1 MNKVIVLYSSPV
13 NKDISIST
21 YLTKKFVEQYKLHN
35 KNDEIIE
42 FDLNDLDLNQ
52 QYQNSNNMSDFFKNE
67 LNDKY
72 INLLKEANKLII
84 GAPMI
89 NFNIPV
95 TLKNFIDHIAIA
107 NKTFSY
113 KYSKKGDAIGL
124 LNNLDVQIIATQGAP
139 LDWYPFASHYKFL
152 EGFWN
157 FVGANV
163 KESIIIH
170 SVKIAENIEKT
181 KEEFYEENKALI
193 ELKAKEL

>member
-1 MNKVIVLYSSPV
+1 
-13 NKDISIST
+13 
-21 YLTKKFVEQYKLHN
+21 
-35 KNDEIIE
+35 
-42 FDLNDLDLNQ
+42 
-52 QYQNSNNMSDFFKNE
+52 
-67 LNDKY
+67 
-72 INLLKEANKLII
+72 
-84 GAPMI
+84 MI

-170 SVKIAENIEKT
+170 SVKIVENIKKT

>member
-1 MNKVIVLYSSPV
+1 MKMKNNLFSFATSELSQDAFICWCLNWINYPNEELYSMA
-13 NKDISIST
+13 KDIF
-21 YLTKKFVEQYKLHN
+21 L
-35 KNDEIIE
+35 
-42 FDLNDLDLNQ
+42 
-52 QYQNSNNMSDFFKNE
+52 
-67 LNDKY
+67 
-72 INLLKEANKLII
+72 NLLKEANKLII

-170 SVKIAENIEKT
+170 SVKIAENIKKT

>member
-1 MNKVIVLYSSPV
+1 
-13 NKDISIST
+13 
-21 YLTKKFVEQYKLHN
+21 
-35 KNDEIIE
+35 
-42 FDLNDLDLNQ
+42 
-52 QYQNSNNMSDFFKNE
+52 MSDFFKNQ

-170 SVKIAENIEKT
+170 SVKIAENIKKT

>member
-13 NKDISIST
+13 KEDTSIST
-21 YLTKKFVEQYKLHN
+21 YLTKKFVEEYKLNN
-35 KNDEIIE
+35 KQDEIIE
-42 FDLNDLDLNQ
+42 IDLNNIDLNE
-52 QYQNSNNMSDFFKNE
+52 QYQNSNNMVNFFNNE

-84 GAPMI
+84 SAPMI

-139 LDWYPFASHYKFL
+139 LDWYPFSSHYKFL

-157 FVGANV
+157 FVGSTV
-163 KESIIIH
+163 KESIIVH
-170 SVKIAENIEKT
+170 SVKISENIKKT
-181 KEEFYEENKALI
+181 KEEFYEEYKSLI
-193 ELKAKEL
+193 QQKAKEL